1 MITFEIPQLDEIK
14 ARLRNVPEGANW
26 AIMRTLNDVAESGQK
41 VALQAAFKRY
51 NLKEGD
57 IRKGFTVM
65 KATTGRLVAV
75 IRVSGRRFPIQMFS
89 PRMTTTGVAFEE
101 VRGTQSAISHAF
113 MATMRYGANVFARQ
127 GPKRG
132 PVQMQTGLS
141 VANMVREQEEVLPAV
156 EARIREQFSKRAEY
170 WVSEALKGNRT
181 KYGAAG
187 GEGGGEA

>member
-1 MITFEIPQLDEIK
+1 MIDFQIPQLDEIK
-14 ARLRNVPEGANW
+14 ARLRASPEATNW
-26 AIMRTLNDVAESGQK
+26 ALMRTINDVAESGK
-41 VALQAAFKRY
+41 KIALEAAFKRY

-65 KATTGRLVAV
+65 KATPGRLVGV

-101 VRGTQSAISHAF
+101 VRGTESSISHAF
-113 MATMRYGANVFARQ
+113 TATMLYGANVFARQ

-156 EARIREQFSKRAEY
+156 EARIKEQFSKRAEY
-170 WVSEALKGNRT
+170 WVNEALKGNRT

-187 GEGGGEA
+187 EGGGGGE